1 MALIA
6 IMTLLLAWDGIKT
19 NYSAWQLKQ
28 KQNQP
33 KSVRARLDLERL
45 SAKSTILSWQMLT
58 AVFLSVGLFAALE
71 QSLGG
76 WKSLGL
82 VVVGV
87 AVANVL
93 ARIRPIRNL
102 SQKLYAKIEKT
113 LLKIYQF
120 FRPVSGVTT
129 FLSLKNIDSVG
140 FGRVESMNELMFLI
154 DNSPSVI
161 DDSQKRLLVSAL
173 SFNDMTV
180 EKVMTPIDEVINL
193 ASDDLIG
200 PLALD
205 DLHRTGF
212 DHFPVFNSSD
222 NIVGILH
229 LNDLISLDD
238 KKSKTA
244 QELCDKDFIELKA
257 SDSLMGALRQL
268 MLEQAFVALVT
279 NRGKIVGLVKLND
292 VVASLIGDKL

>member
-1 MALIA
+1 
-6 IMTLLLAWDGIKT
+6 
-19 NYSAWQLKQ
+19 
-28 KQNQP
+28 
-33 KSVRARLDLERL
+33 
-45 SAKSTILSWQMLT
+45 
-58 AVFLSVGLFAALE
+58 
-71 QSLGG
+71 
-76 WKSLGL
+76 
-82 VVVGV
+82 
-87 AVANVL
+87 
-93 ARIRPIRNL
+93 
-102 SQKLYAKIEKT
+102 
-113 LLKIYQF
+113 
-120 FRPVSGVTT
+120 
-129 FLSLKNIDSVG
+129 
-140 FGRVESMNELMFLI
+140 
-154 DNSPSVI
+154 
-161 DDSQKRLLVSAL
+161 
-173 SFNDMTV
+173 
-180 EKVMTPIDEVINL
+180 MTPIDEVINL